1 MTPPRAVV
9 LDMEGVLHVD
19 WQAIDGSAAA
29 VERLTAAGV
38 GLAVL
43 TNTTGRTR
51 ADIAG
56 RLAEM
61 GMPIP
66 ADRIVTA
73 ASVAAEHLRR
83 HHAGARVHAL
93 VEPAIAA
100 EIEGV
105 ELVEDAA
112 AAEVI
117 LLGGPDDRWTYP
129 RLNAVFRRLVDG
141 VPLVAMQRNRW
152 WPTVDGPSL
161 DAGAFVTG
169 LEYATGIEAAVVGK
183 PAPGIFEV
191 ACELAGAPPGE
202 AAMVGDDLES
212 DLRPARTLGM
222 RIVLVRTGKG
232 ATFSPGPGDVDLD
245 VADLEAAVDVLLGV
259 EGQVELSDVE

>member
-19 WQAIDGSAAA
+19 WRAIDGSAAA

-56 RLAEM
+56 RLAAM

-66 ADRIVTA
+66 AGQIVTA
-73 ASVAAEHLRR
+73 AAAAAQHLRR

-93 VEPAIAA
+93 VEPAIAG
-100 EIEGV
+100 ELEGV
-105 ELVEDAA
+105 ELVEDPA

-117 LLGGPDDRWTYP
+117 LLGGPDD
-129 RLNAVFRRLVDG
+129 
-141 VPLVAMQRNRW
+141 
-152 WPTVDGPSL
+152 
-161 DAGAFVTG
+161 GAFVAG
-169 LEYATGIEAAVVGK
+169 LEYATGIEAAVAGK

-191 ACELAGAPPGE
+191 ACELAGAPPRE

-212 DLRPARTLGM
+212 DLRPARALGM
-222 RIVLVRTGKG
+222 WVVLVRTGKG
-232 ATFSPGPGDVDLD
+232 ASFSPGPGDVDLD
-245 VADLEAAVDVLLGV
+245 AADLAAAVDLL
-259 EGQVELSDVE
+259 L

>member
-19 WQAIDGSAAA
+19 WQAIAGSAAA
-29 VERLTAAGV
+29 VERLTGAGV

-56 RLAEM
+56 RLGAM

-66 ADRIVTA
+66 AGRIVTA
-73 ASVAAEHLRR
+73 ASAAAEHLRR
-83 HHAGARVHAL
+83 HHPGARVHAL
-93 VEPAIAA
+93 VEPAIA
-100 EIEGV
+100 V
-105 ELVEDAA
+105 ELEGGVRLVDDPA

-117 LLGGPDDRWTYP
+117 LLGGPDERWTYS
-129 RLNAVFRRLVDG
+129 RLNAIFRRLVDG

-161 DAGAFVTG
+161 DAGGFVAG
-169 LEYATGIEAAVVGK
+169 LEYATGIEAAVAGK
-183 PAPGIFEV
+183 PASGIFEV
-191 ACELAGAPPGE
+191 ACALAGAPPGE
-202 AAMVGDDLES
+202 TAMVGDDLES
-212 DLRPARTLGM
+212 DLRPARALGM
-222 RIVLVRTGKG
+222 RVALVRTGKG

-245 VADLEAAVDVLLGV
+245 VADLAAAVDLL
-259 EGQVELSDVE
+259 LS